1 MINLENINLNEYE
14 KKVFNSK
21 FELIIVVMN
30 YLKNNYNFNK
40 DEISSIIK
48 LHIDNNCSIDE
59 EKYRTLLNEIDW
71 INLNLEYYIFEFNI
85 DIEKVINNSKREFL
99 VLDNLFIENIEN
111 KNYYQKL
118 VKEKEDGK
126 VFNKEDLT
134 YEYLYNL
141 SVIENNSDTLIAELF
156 NLKPSQVKN
165 LRKKFNLSNTYL
177 KRFVDYYPKKFID
190 FNILDNKTT
199 FEKLYI
205 FFNTLEYHC
214 RTKKWN
220 PSNINNYLEERAL
233 RRAKNYKITITNN
246 FNKNTLNVTKCK
258 TKKKSNGRKTNQREA
273 FNNKIVSGK
282 LGESIILN
290 YEMNK
295 MKELGYIDLID
306 DIDIISQTQDKN
318 ITFDGTGYDVIS
330 FNEKRERI
338 YIESKC
344 SLSNKEKI
352 EFFIS
357 EKELEFING
366 ELEGKDK
373 EHCFI
378 YYVYNVNQIDNSAS
392 IEIIDYEKFNTL
404 QKRATN
410 YFVFQE

>member
-1 MINLENINLNEYE
+1 MK

-99 VLDNLFIENIEN
+99 VLDNLFIENI
-111 KNYYQKL
+111 
-118 VKEKEDGK
+118 V
-126 VFNKEDLT
+126 
-134 YEYLYNL
+134 
-141 SVIENNSDTLIAELF
+141 
-156 NLKPSQVKN
+156 
-165 LRKKFNLSNTYL
+165 
-177 KRFVDYYPKKFID
+177 
-190 FNILDNKTT
+190 
-199 FEKLYI
+199 
-205 FFNTLEYHC
+205 
-214 RTKKWN
+214 
-220 PSNINNYLEERAL
+220 
-233 RRAKNYKITITNN
+233 
-246 FNKNTLNVTKCK
+246 
-258 TKKKSNGRKTNQREA
+258 
-273 FNNKIVSGK
+273 
-282 LGESIILN
+282 
-290 YEMNK
+290 
-295 MKELGYIDLID
+295 
-306 DIDIISQTQDKN
+306 
-318 ITFDGTGYDVIS
+318 
-330 FNEKRERI
+330 I

-352 EFFIS
+352 KFFIS